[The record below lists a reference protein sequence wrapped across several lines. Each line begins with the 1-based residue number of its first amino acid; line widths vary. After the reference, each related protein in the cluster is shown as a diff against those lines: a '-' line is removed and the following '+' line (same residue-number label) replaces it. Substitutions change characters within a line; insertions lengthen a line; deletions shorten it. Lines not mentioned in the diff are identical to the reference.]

1 MLELKIPSFF
11 RIGTCGGIGLP
22 PGTVVVTEEAVDGRV
37 RPVLDTIILGKVVS
51 RKSKLDLGLAK
62 NLVATGREEDQF
74 MTVLGKTI
82 STDDFYEGQGR
93 LDGAICEYKEED
105 KMAYLQD
112 VASKGVTNMEMEAL
126 VFAALTHLAGIR
138 SAVVCVTLLDRL
150 KGDQVTTPKEEL
162 TAWQTRPME
171 TVGRFIM
178 TELSV
183 AEKDASMPA
192 IKRLARQSSNLFSKS
207 QSCYE
212 DA

>member
-1 MLELKIPSFF
+1 
-11 RIGTCGGIGLP
+11 
-22 PGTVVVTEEAVDGRV
+22 
-37 RPVLDTIILGKVVS
+37 
-51 RKSKLDLGLAK
+51 
-62 NLVATGREEDQF
+62 
-74 MTVLGKTI
+74 
-82 STDDFYEGQGR
+82 
-93 LDGAICEYKEED
+93 
-105 KMAYLQD
+105 MAYLQD

-178 TELSV
+178 SELSV

-192 IKRLARQSSNLFSKS
+192 IRKLNRQRSNLFSQS
-207 QSCYE
+207 ESCYE